1 MAYLI
6 RLCFAVLLPQALLIV
21 EGGAF
26 AFHNVNFVYLHGTH
40 ILCAYSL
47 SANWAQ
53 LAGQRAQNT
62 ATPYIP
68 DQWHRDPSTSLRPM
82 WSARW
87 GHAVVVLNQSTARS
101 YLTEE
106 ENSARLRDDNPV
118 LVLLGGDDGL
128 PRDSRNLTMGELLI
142 ESSAALLVFPSAALI
157 SCTCVAY
164 CASFRNGHR
173 LRQIAKRC
181 LDWSTD
187 VWLTKLVASR
197 RSILSG
203 RRRL

>member
-1 MAYLI
+1 MFDRGRCVILCIMLICLFIMAHTSY
-6 RLCFAVLLPQALLIV
+6 
-21 EGGAF
+21 
-26 AFHNVNFVYLHGTH
+26 H

-87 GHAVVVLNQSTARS
+87 GHAVVVLNQSTTRT

-128 PRDSRNLTMGELLI
+128 PSDSRNLTMGELLV
-142 ESSAALLVFPSAALI
+142 ESSAALLVSSASLI
-157 SCTCVAY
+157 SFTCVAY
-164 CASFRNGHR
+164 AS
-173 LRQIAKRC
+173 I
-181 LDWSTD
+181 
-187 VWLTKLVASR
+187 
-197 RSILSG
+197 
-203 RRRL
+203 